1 MNAKPTK
8 TRLPLNARNLVII
21 PFRMNMIFLLPPTVD
36 QTQNITQRLTAFAEH
51 LAPKP
56 QARKH
61 TNPVA
66 ILATESP
73 TL

>member
-1 MNAKPTK
+1 
-8 TRLPLNARNLVII
+8 
-21 PFRMNMIFLLPPTVD
+21 MNMIFLLPPTVD
-36 QTQNITQRLTAFAEH
+36 QTQNITQRLTAFAAH
-51 LAPKP
+51 AAPEP